1 MQAAMSNGA
10 PNAALYRRI
19 AVRVAPMLI
28 VLYFVAFLDRVN
40 ISFAALTMN
49 RDLGISDAGYGLAAG
64 IFFAGYLVFAVP
76 ANLALVRFGARRWIG
91 VLVATWGLFSMSM
104 AFVHNVPQYVGLRFF
119 VGAAEA
125 GFYPGVIFYLTQWL
139 PSRSRAGIMA
149 AFTFAIPLS
158 SVIGSP
164 ISAWI
169 LRTHW
174 SGALAGWQW
183 LFLLEGIPAV
193 VLGCL
198 TPFLLASGPQ
208 EVSWLSGPEKQ
219 TLALAMQEDEASRGA
234 VTRRGGG
241 SSEAACASFASL
253 ILPSLTDFALMNGL
267 YALGFWVPKILTR
280 LGVPLTQ
287 IGWLTAVPF
296 AVGGAC
302 MLLWSRWSDNK
313 QERRNNLAF
322 ALFAAGSG
330 MVITGIA
337 PTPWLALVGLSFT
350 TVECLLPPC
359 RSSGQASAGVHYAA
373 AGSGQYRHCEQCRP
387 AGRLLRP
394 VHDGSAAA
402 SHAPLRSRPGGDGW
416 LSLQRRGAGVQQPSV
431 ARCAC
436 VVSVNWLAW
445 H

>member
-1 MQAAMSNGA
+1 MTAA
-10 PNAALYRRI
+10 PNATLYRRI

-49 RDLGISDAGYGLAAG
+49 RDLGINDASYGLAAG

-104 AFVHNVPQYVGLRFF
+104 AFVHNVPQFVGLRFL

-193 VLGCL
+193 LLGCL

-208 EVSWLSGPEKQ
+208 EVSWLSGEEKR
-219 TLALAMQEDEASRGA
+219 TLALAMEQDEASRGF
-234 VTRRGGG
+234 
-241 SSEAACASFASL
+241 EASAAKCASFSSL
-253 ILPSLTDFALMNGL
+253 ILPTLTYFALMNGL

-296 AVGGAC
+296 AVGGAG
-302 MLLWSRWSDNK
+302 MLIWSRWSDNK
-313 QERRNNLAF
+313 QERRLNLSL
-322 ALFAAGSG
+322 ALFSAGSG
-330 MVITGIA
+330 MVITGLAPAMPIFWAGFSQCITQRQAAVSIA
-337 PTPWLALVGLSFT
+337 IVNNVGQLAGFFGPYTMGL
-350 TVECLLPPC
+350 L
-359 RSSGQASAGVHYAA
+359 
-373 AGSGQYRHCEQCRP
+373 
-387 AGRLLRP
+387 
-394 VHDGSAAA
+394 
-402 SHAPLRSRPGGDGW
+402 
-416 LSLQRRGAGVQQPSV
+416 LQRTHHFAPGLAVTAGCLFSG
-431 ARCAC
+431 
-436 VVSVNWLAW
+436 VVLVLCNRQLRASTAV

>member
-1 MQAAMSNGA
+1 MQTVA

-49 RDLGISDAGYGLAAG
+49 RDLGINDVGYSLAAG

-91 VLVATWGLFSMSM
+91 VLVATWGLLSMSM

-158 SVIGSP
+158 NVVGGP

-183 LFLLEGIPAV
+183 LFLLEGAPAV
-193 VLGCL
+193 LLGCL
-198 TPFLLASGPQ
+198 TPFVLASGPH
-208 EVSWLSGPEKQ
+208 EVGWLSAEEKQ
-219 TLALAMQEDEASRGA
+219 TLVLAMEKDCASRAAATGDP
-234 VTRRGGG
+234 
-241 SSEAACASFASL
+241 EAKCAPLASL
-253 ILPSLTDFALMNGL
+253 ILPTLTYFALMNGL

-296 AVGGAC
+296 AVGGAG
-302 MLLWSRWSDNK
+302 MLLWSRWSDVK
-313 QERRNNLAF
+313 QERRYNLVC
-322 ALFAAGSG
+322 ALFAAGGG
-330 MVITGIA
+330 MVITGVA
-337 PTPWLALVGLSFT
+337 PTPWLAIIGLSFT
-350 TVECLLPPC
+350 TVGVFSAMPIFWTGFSQCIPPQQAAV
-359 RSSGQASAGVHYAA
+359 SIAIVNNVGQLAGFF
-373 AGSGQYRHCEQCRP
+373 G
-387 AGRLLRP
+387 
-394 VHDGSAAA
+394 
-402 SHAPLRSRPGGDGW
+402 PLVIGI
-416 LSLQRRGAGVQQPSV
+416 LLQRTHHSAPGLAVTAGCLFSGAALAFSNRQLRAVP
-431 ARCAC
+431 
-436 VVSVNWLAW
+436 VS
-445 H
+445 